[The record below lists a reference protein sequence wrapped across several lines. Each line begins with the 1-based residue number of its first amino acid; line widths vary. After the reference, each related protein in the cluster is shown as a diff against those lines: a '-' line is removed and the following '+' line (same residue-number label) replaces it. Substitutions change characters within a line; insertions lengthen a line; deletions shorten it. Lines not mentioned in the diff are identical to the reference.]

1 MPKKY
6 SVQEKENIRKDLL
19 LHASRSLFHKGVQDI
34 SVDELVKKAGIPKG
48 TFYLFYKSKEEL
60 FIDLLVSFRL
70 DVQEEMLSMLQELD
84 ENHIVT
90 SLTTV
95 FSHLAEELYSKGIYR
110 LLDEQIYRLLD
121 EQQLQIIS
129 RKSDEDIFKR
139 ESGALLD
146 FFKELF
152 GYFAIDDSS
161 DIAAFFSAFMMIV
174 FSMESA
180 QRIKNPL
187 SAWRLLLRGLMLQL
201 VGE

>member
-48 TFYLFYKSKEEL
+48 TFYLFYKTKEEL

-95 FSHLAEELYSKGIYR
+95 FSHLAEEIYSKG
-110 LLDEQIYRLLD
+110 IYRLLD

-187 SAWRLLLRGLMLQL
+187 SAWNLLLRGLMLQL

>member
-95 FSHLAEELYSKGIYR
+95 FSHLTEELYSKG
-110 LLDEQIYRLLD
+110 IYRLLD

>member
-6 SVQEKENIRKDLL
+6 SVQERANIRKDLL

-48 TFYLFYKSKEEL
+48 TFYLFYKTKEEL

-70 DVQEEMLSMLQELD
+70 DVQEDMLSMLQELD

-95 FSHLAEELYSKGIYR
+95 FSHLAEEIYSKG
-110 LLDEQIYRLLD
+110 IYRLLD

-187 SAWRLLLRGLMLQL
+187 SAWNLLLRGLMLQL

>member
-110 LLDEQIYRLLD
+110 LLDEQ
-121 EQQLQIIS
+121 QLQIIS

-161 DIAAFFSAFMMIV
+161 DIAAFFSAFIMIV

>member
-110 LLDEQIYRLLD
+110 LFD

>member
-110 LLDEQIYRLLD
+110 LLDEQ
-121 EQQLQIIS
+121 QLQIIS

>member
-48 TFYLFYKSKEEL
+48 TFYLFYKTKEEL

-95 FSHLAEELYSKGIYR
+95 FSHLAEEIYSKG
-110 LLDEQIYRLLD
+110 IYRLLD

>member
-6 SVQEKENIRKDLL
+6 SVQERENIRKDLL

-48 TFYLFYKSKEEL
+48 TFYLFYKTKEEL

-95 FSHLAEELYSKGIYR
+95 FSHLAEEIYSKG
-110 LLDEQIYRLLD
+110 IYRLLD

>member
-48 TFYLFYKSKEEL
+48 TFYLFYKTKEEL
-60 FIDLLVSFRL
+60 FIDLRVSFRL

-95 FSHLAEELYSKGIYR
+95 FSHLAEEIYSKG
-110 LLDEQIYRLLD
+110 IYRLLD

-187 SAWRLLLRGLMLQL
+187 SAWNLLLRGLMLQL

>member
-48 TFYLFYKSKEEL
+48 TFYLFYKTKEEL

-95 FSHLAEELYSKGIYR
+95 FSHLAEEIYSKG
-110 LLDEQIYRLLD
+110 IYRLLD

-187 SAWRLLLRGLMLQL
+187 SAWSLLLRGLMLQL

>member
-110 LLDEQIYRLLD
+110 LLDEQ
-121 EQQLQIIS
+121 QLQIIS

-187 SAWRLLLRGLMLQL
+187 SAWGLLLRGLMLQL

>member
-110 LLDEQIYRLLD
+110 LLDEQ
-121 EQQLQIIS
+121 QLQIIS

-187 SAWRLLLRGLMLQL
+187 RAGRLLLWGLLLQL

>member
-6 SVQEKENIRKDLL
+6 SVQERENIRKDLL

-48 TFYLFYKSKEEL
+48 TFYLFYKTKEEL

-70 DVQEEMLSMLQELD
+70 DVQGEMLSMLQELD

-90 SLTTV
+90 SRTTV
-95 FSHLAEELYSKGIYR
+95 FSHLAEEIYSKG
-110 LLDEQIYRLLD
+110 IYRLLD

>member
-95 FSHLAEELYSKGIYR
+95 FSHLAEELYSKGV
-110 LLDEQIYRLLD
+110 YRLLD

>member
-95 FSHLAEELYSKGIYR
+95 FSNLAEELYSKG
-110 LLDEQIYRLLD
+110 IYRLLD

>member
-34 SVDELVKKAGIPKG
+34 SVDELVKKTGIPKG
-48 TFYLFYKSKEEL
+48 TFYLFYKTKEEL

-95 FSHLAEELYSKGIYR
+95 FSLLTEEIYSKG
-110 LLDEQIYRLLD
+110 IYRLLD

>member
-48 TFYLFYKSKEEL
+48 TFYLFYKTKEEL

-95 FSHLAEELYSKGIYR
+95 FSHLAEEIYSKG
-110 LLDEQIYRLLD
+110 IYRLLD

-174 FSMESA
+174 FSMEIA

>member
-6 SVQEKENIRKDLL
+6 SVQERENIRKDLL

-48 TFYLFYKSKEEL
+48 TFYLFYKTKEEL

-70 DVQEEMLSMLQELD
+70 AVQEEMLSMLQELD

-95 FSHLAEELYSKGIYR
+95 FSHLTEEIYSKG
-110 LLDEQIYRLLD
+110 IYRLLD

-180 QRIKNPL
+180 QRKKNPL

>member
-6 SVQEKENIRKDLL
+6 SVQERANIRKDLL

-48 TFYLFYKSKEEL
+48 TFYLFYKTKEEL

-95 FSHLAEELYSKGIYR
+95 FSHLAEEIYSKG
-110 LLDEQIYRLLD
+110 IYRLLD

>member
-19 LHASRSLFHKGVQDI
+19 LHASRSLFHKGVQEI

-95 FSHLAEELYSKGIYR
+95 FSHLAEELYSKG
-110 LLDEQIYRLLD
+110 IYRLLD

>member
-34 SVDELVKKAGIPKG
+34 SVDELVNKAGIPKG

-110 LLDEQIYRLLD
+110 LLDEQ
-121 EQQLQIIS
+121 QLQIIS

-161 DIAAFFSAFMMIV
+161 DIAAFFSAFIMIV

>member
-48 TFYLFYKSKEEL
+48 TFYLFYKTKEEL

-95 FSHLAEELYSKGIYR
+95 FSHLAEEIYSKG
-110 LLDEQIYRLLD
+110 IYRLLD

-139 ESGALLD
+139 ESGTLLD
-146 FFKELF
+146 FFKKLF

-187 SAWRLLLRGLMLQL
+187 SAWNLLLRGLMLQL

>member
-6 SVQEKENIRKDLL
+6 SVQERENIRKDLL

-48 TFYLFYKSKEEL
+48 TFYLFYKTKEEL

-70 DVQEEMLSMLQELD
+70 DVQGEMLSMLQELD

-95 FSHLAEELYSKGIYR
+95 FSHLAEEIYSKG
-110 LLDEQIYRLLD
+110 IYRLLD